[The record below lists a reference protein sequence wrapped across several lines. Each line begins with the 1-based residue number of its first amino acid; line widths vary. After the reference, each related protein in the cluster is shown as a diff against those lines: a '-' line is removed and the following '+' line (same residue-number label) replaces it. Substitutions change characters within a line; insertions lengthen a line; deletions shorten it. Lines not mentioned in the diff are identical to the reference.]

1 MTATDLP
8 ILILHTGD
16 PEESLRAAYGSYVD
30 FICRTAGLSA
40 RDVQAVPVFLGEQPA
55 APDLYRAA
63 FITGSPSMVTDREPW
78 SEQAAQWLRDA
89 AAHRLPMFGICYG
102 HQLLAHA
109 LGGLVGY
116 NPAGREIGTHAV
128 EHLGDDPLL
137 AGVPRDFP
145 AQTMHAQ
152 SVMSPPPGAVVLA
165 RSAMDPHQMLR
176 IGENIVTT
184 QFHPEFSPEFVRAH
198 LQRYADAY
206 ARENLDVAALVRGV
220 RPTPHAAGLLR
231 RFLDEYAP
239 VSGGPSGTAPSPR
252 AVREP

>member
-1 MTATDLP
+1 MTASDLP

-16 PEESLRAAYGSYVD
+16 PEESLRQAYGGYVD
-30 FICRTAGLSA
+30 FICRTAGLA
-40 RDVQAVPVFLGEQPA
+40 PRDVHAVPVFLGEQPA
-55 APDLYRAA
+55 APDRYRAA
-63 FITGSPSMVTDREPW
+63 FITGSPAMVTDREPW

-89 AAHRLPMFGICYG
+89 AARRLPMFGICYG

-145 AQTMHAQ
+145 AQMMHAQ
-152 SVMSPPPGAVVLA
+152 SVISPPPGAVVLA
-165 RSAMDPHQMLR
+165 RSAMDAHQMLR
-176 IGENIVTT
+176 IGDNIVTT
-184 QFHPEFSPEFVRAH
+184 QFHPEFPPEFVRAH
-198 LQRYADAY
+198 LQRHAGAY
-206 ARENLDVAALVRGV
+206 GRENLDVAALVRGV

-231 RFLDEYAP
+231 RFLDEHAQTP
-239 VSGGPSGTAPSPR
+239 PRPARTAASPQP
-252 AVREP
+252 A